1 MKSTDSG
8 EFEVENSVRVE
19 GEPCD
24 SRRDVSSPRKGGRKD
39 EKRRAPSRAL
49 SRGGNIIRE
58 ISRGDRNSGIVQ
70 VFTNPW

>member
-24 SRRDVSSPRKGGRKD
+24 SRRDISSPRKGGRKD
-39 EKRRAPSRAL
+39 EKRRAP
-49 SRGGNIIRE
+49 
-58 ISRGDRNSGIVQ
+58 
-70 VFTNPW
+70 

>member
-24 SRRDVSSPRKGGRKD
+24 ISSPRKGGRKD

>member
-24 SRRDVSSPRKGGRKD
+24 SRRDVSSPRKGGGRMKSD
-39 EKRRAPSRAL
+39 VPH
-49 SRGGNIIRE
+49 RGHYRE
-58 ISRGDRNSGIVQ
+58 GEI
-70 VFTNPW
+70 